1 MNNLLPNVQ
10 RNEEQNDLRS
20 NDDIMSIIFKN
31 YLINDSIPND
41 PTINEFIANYMSE
54 LGRNNHINESSNVNI
69 KQANT
74 AAEKSTDNMGIINI
88 DQAFFISSIQLMH
101 SVNDMI

>member
-1 MNNLLPNVQ
+1 
-10 RNEEQNDLRS
+10 
-20 NDDIMSIIFKN
+20 MSIIFKN

-54 LGRNNHINESSNVNI
+54 LGRNNHINEASNVNI